1 MTADDAARPR
11 PPAPRPARV
20 SGPPGVRPEVP
31 VVNLANILTV
41 LRILLVP
48 VFLAVLFLGDGHDT
62 AARIGAAAVFAIAAL
77 TDRIDGEVARRRGL
91 ITDFGKIADPIAD
104 KALIGAALV
113 GLSALGDVSWWI
125 TGLIAARE
133 LGVTALRFIVIR
145 HGVIPASRGG
155 KLKTL
160 VQVAAIFLYLLP
172 LPAAAGPYLLAL
184 IWIAVALTLATGVDY
199 VVQAVRLRRG
209 GRAVHA
215 GPGGA
220 GAAGDPGRYVGD
232 GDAGDP
238 EAEGSGQGH
247 EDVAAS

>member
-1 MTADDAARPR
+1 MTAEDASRPG
-11 PPAPRPARV
+11 ASASRPATV
-20 SGPPGVRPEVP
+20 PGPAGVRSEVP
-31 VVNLANILTV
+31 VVNLANMLTM

-48 VFLAVLFLGDGHDT
+48 VFLVVLFLGDGHDT
-62 AARIGAAAVFAIAAL
+62 AARIGAAAVFALAAL

-113 GLSALGDVSWWI
+113 GLSALGDLSWWI

-133 LGVTALRFIVIR
+133 LGVTLLRFVVIR

-172 LPAAAGPYLLAL
+172 LPEAASPYLLAL
-184 IWIAVALTLATGVDY
+184 IWVAVALTLATGADY
-199 VVQAVRLRRG
+199 VVQAVRLRRRGHALRAGAG
-209 GRAVHA
+209 GTGDTGA
-215 GPGGA
+215 GERGGGA
-220 GAAGDPGRYVGD
+220 GDSGAAP
-232 GDAGDP
+232 
-238 EAEGSGQGH
+238 GH